1 MNFAEILQSVRDV
14 LNTQLFDVGATPVT
28 IGTLLT
34 MVLVILATIWIS
46 RVLQR
51 GVRKTLARRGIK
63 NEGTVGAISGLVNY
77 AVFIAGI
84 GVALQTAGIDLGTL
98 FAAGA
103 LFAVGLG
110 FAMQNIAQNFVSGVI
125 LLTERAI
132 RPGDVLEVEGTVVR
146 VLRMGIRATI
156 VKTRDGEDLIVP
168 NSGIVQASVKNFT
181 LEDSVFRVRA
191 SVGVVYGSDM
201 AQVRTVLEDVA
212 RDLKWRL
219 REPEPQVLMLEFGD
233 SSVSFEI
240 AVWSDDPWKAR
251 AAVSDLNEA
260 IWSAFKEHGITI
272 AYPQLDVHF
281 DPPVGKGLA
290 RLGAT
295 AA

>member
-1 MNFAEILQSVRDV
+1 MTFAEILERVRDV
-14 LNTQLFDVGATPVT
+14 LNTELFNVGDTPVT
-28 IGTLLT
+28 IGTLMT
-34 MVLVILATIWIS
+34 MLLVIIATIWIS
-46 RVLQR
+46 KLLQR
-51 GVRKTLARRGIK
+51 GVRKALARRGVK

-77 AVFIAGI
+77 AVFIGGI
-84 GVALQTAGIDLGTL
+84 GVALQAAGIDLGTL

-132 RPGDVLEVEGTVVR
+132 RPGDILEVEGTVVR

-168 NSGIVQASVKNFT
+168 NSAIVQSSVKNYT
-181 LEDSVFRVRA
+181 LEDSVFRARA
-191 SVGVVYGSDM
+191 TVGVVYGSDM
-201 AQVRTVLEDVA
+201 AKVREVLERVA
-212 RDLKWRL
+212 LDLKWRL
-219 REPEPQVLMLEFGD
+219 PDPAPQVLMLEFGD
-233 SSVSFEI
+233 SSVNFEV

-251 AAVSDLNEA
+251 LAVSDMNEA

-281 DPPVGKGLA
+281 DPPVEKGLA
-290 RLGAT
+290 LIGAT
-295 AA
+295 AS